1 MAAMP
6 NTEGEKSLPRRLAWF
21 FGIWAAS
28 ALAVA
33 LVSYTLKAI
42 FSL

>member
-6 NTEGEKSLPRRLAWF
+6 NTENTKSLPRRLAWF

-28 ALAVA
+28 AAGLA

-42 FSL
+42 FWL